1 MMYLL
6 NIVLW
11 GIISRRKKEGG
22 DEGGGIRLT
31 NISEWR
37 SGMAWCEYAQPQRVR
52 VISILWKKTG
62 DYYGRGGEWIAE
74 DEPTF

>member
-11 GIISRRKKEGG
+11 GIISRRKKEMGG

-31 NISEWR
+31 IISEWR
-37 SGMAWCEYAQPQRVR
+37 RGMAWCEYAQP
-52 VISILWKKTG
+52 
-62 DYYGRGGEWIAE
+62 
-74 DEPTF
+74 